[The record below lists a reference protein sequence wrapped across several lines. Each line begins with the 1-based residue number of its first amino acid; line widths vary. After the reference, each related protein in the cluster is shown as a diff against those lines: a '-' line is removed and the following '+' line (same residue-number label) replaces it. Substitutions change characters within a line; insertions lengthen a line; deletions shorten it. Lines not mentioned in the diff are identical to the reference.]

1 MLKPRPT
8 FFQVGP
14 YLFLIGVLKV
24 LGAGEDSL
32 LELMLLVVDMEAMEQ
47 LEERS
52 SLLPPLDTEEEDRCP
67 VKTPT
72 SSPVSGFTVM
82 GQTFIGSYSL
92 FYEHM

>member
-1 MLKPRPT
+1 M
-8 FFQVGP
+8 
-14 YLFLIGVLKV
+14 IGVLKV

-52 SLLPPLDTEEEDRCP
+52 SLLPPLDTEEEDRCS

-72 SSPVSGFTVM
+72 SSPVSGFTKM
-82 GQTFIGSYSL
+82 GQTFLYYYSL
-92 FYEHM
+92 LFGT